1 MKSNSISPSLTSK
14 LEQIKQYMSK
24 GRVTAFVGAGFSLN
38 AEMPSH
44 VQMKTWAQLR
54 DDFLTKL
61 YGNDEEAKSK
71 DQNDVV
77 QLASLID
84 AEFKRN
90 ELDEILE
97 AALPDKLIR
106 PGVLHRKLV
115 KLPWRDILT
124 TNYDTLLERA
134 AEEEVQKYQ
143 LVTNKET
150 LLYQPS
156 PRIIKLHGSFPNI
169 RPYIMT
175 REDYRR
181 YPLEHPEMVNTA
193 RQAFLESLMCLIGF
207 SGDDPN
213 FQSWLGWLRDVIG
226 KDRICPTYLVT
237 YKQGYHDAEK
247 SLMAK
252 LGIDIINLAEIPELK
267 NFKQAYNFFLDYM
280 KDSRSRRDWS
290 GRVSAFDYHI
300 NKGEEKKGIETLVEE
315 MSHIRK
321 TYPGWI
327 VLPTKYYDQFR
338 DASEKVLFL
347 GRVFNHLSD
356 EWHLK
361 LRLLYELDW
370 RMSIS
375 CTPKDIE
382 WYVPKINEAIEHID
396 VPDEEDRKMIN
407 ELRLS
412 LLQIYRLKHN
422 KENFDEVCKL
432 LIADNVNVPIG
443 YVKYQQILF
452 AQVTLN
458 YKSIQQCLSD
468 WPTDYG
474 DYLDCIHKASVL
486 QMMGN
491 PRDAFDILD
500 KCRLMLSKTWVHQ
513 GNDAYNSSCLVYVL
527 ELMRYSPINVGK
539 INIPEHLKQG
549 YTLADQNVYC
559 CKNTYE
565 RHPEHGKKV
574 VHNFKLGS
582 YSNTWS
588 MGPGGFVIDYLY
600 SQRWFALKEKVGMTF
615 YVVDEKFHQYC
626 IERMFSYDWRFAWD
640 KLLAVANGIFVKE
653 ILNRRC
659 LSLISKEEANEYFD
673 EYIGYLDIYEEI
685 INTHQKGVVRY
696 NLVRMLGRLCAVVT
710 EDRVMRYVKILI
722 KFDVRTVSE
731 ILCFIYDFLPA
742 EKISL
747 LMPTVLEKFDV
758 KTPYDSGIPL
768 PSNRN
773 NLYFPVD
780 SSLLAKVCDGFSSKE
795 LKRQSEAYTLCLFL
809 WKDKAL
815 GSEDKKHFENAIRKW
830 RAATESTDIHYSY
843 NLLEAN
849 DEELPRLKAW
859 VLKAVD
865 DFCGED
871 YVYNGSS
878 DILSLCSSNLEKVC
892 IYDGRLTD
900 EQVQKVFCK
909 IVDIIHQNLSAFSG
923 ENENEMFFG
932 GLRTFLD
939 DIMSCVSDFVCKH
952 CQDFV
957 SNECLDMF
965 CSDLQVI
972 LDNGY
977 RCLPMLV
984 CFTSCKDTL
993 SMSDDMNEK
1002 LKKCLFS
1009 KEPSMRE
1016 QTVSAILFA
1025 WKLGYDIRDILNH
1038 MFSVLKVIIDVRM
1051 VHCLMLIESLM
1062 LKGFDSDLDFCS
1074 KVSNLLTQIYDNI
1087 NEFELD
1093 TDEKIEVCY
1102 HANFVA
1108 GIASIMYKDVQFQV
1122 TLDFPY
1128 FNYEESGFNDVY
1140 LGYERGIEEAMELK
1154 EK

>member
-1 MKSNSISPSLTSK
+1 MNTYSISPSLTSK

-24 GRVTAFVGAGFSLN
+24 RRVTAFVGAGFSLN

-44 VQMKTWAQLR
+44 VQMKTWAQLK

-61 YGNDEEAKSK
+61 YGKDEEAKSN
-71 DQNDVV
+71 DHNDVV

-181 YPLEHPEMVNTA
+181 YPLAHPEMVNTA

-247 SLMAK
+247 SLMSK

-267 NFKQAYNFFLDYM
+267 DFKQAYNFFLDYM
-280 KDSRSRRDWS
+280 NDSRSSNVWS
-290 GRVSAFDYHI
+290 GRVSSFDYHI
-300 NKGEEKKGIETLVEE
+300 NKGEEKKGIEALVEE
-315 MSHIRK
+315 MSNIRK
-321 TYPGWI
+321 AYPGWI

-338 DASEKVLFL
+338 DASENVLFL
-347 GRVFNHLSD
+347 RRVFNDLSD

-361 LRLLYELDW
+361 LRFLYELDW
-370 RMSIS
+370 RLSIS
-375 CTPKDIE
+375 CTPKNIE
-382 WYVPKINEAIEHID
+382 WYATKINEVIEHID
-396 VPDEEDRKMIN
+396 APDEEERRMIN

-412 LLQIYRLKHN
+412 LLQIYRLEHN
-422 KENFDEVCKL
+422 QAMFDEVSKL
-432 LIADNVNVPIG
+432 LLAEKVNVPVG
-443 YVKYQQILF
+443 YVKYQQVLF
-452 AQVTLN
+452 AQASLD
-458 YKSIQQCLSD
+458 YKSVQHCLSE

-486 QMMGN
+486 LMMDN
-491 PRDAFDILD
+491 PRDAFDMLD
-500 KCRLMLSKTWVHQ
+500 KCRLMLSKAWVHQ

-539 INIPEHLKQG
+539 IQIPEHLKQG
-549 YTLADQNVYC
+549 YTLTNQNVYC
-559 CKNTYE
+559 CKNAYE
-565 RHPEHGKKV
+565 KHPEQGKKV
-574 VHNFKLGS
+574 IHNFKLGS

-600 SQRWFALKEKVGMTF
+600 SQRWFALKEKVGLTF
-615 YVVDEKFHQYC
+615 YVVDEKFHQHC
-626 IERMFSYDWRFAWD
+626 IDRMFSYDWRFAWD
-640 KLLAVANGIFVKE
+640 KLLVVASSKLVRE
-653 ILNRRC
+653 T
-659 LSLISKEEANEYFD
+659 LSRKFLALISRKEANEIFD
-673 EYIGYLDIYEEI
+673 EYIGYLDCYGEI
-685 INTHQKGVVRY
+685 MNAHQKGVVRY
-696 NLVRMLGRLCAVVT
+696 NLVHMLGRLCSVIT
-710 EDRVMRYVKILI
+710 EDRVMHYAKSLM

-731 ILCFIYDFLPA
+731 ILSFVYDFLPT
-742 EKISL
+742 EKLSL
-747 LMPTVLEKFDV
+747 LMPEALAKFDIR
-758 KTPYDSGIPL
+758 TPYEIGIQL
-768 PSNRN
+768 PSNRK
-773 NLYFPVD
+773 NLSFPID
-780 SSLLAKVCDGFSSKE
+780 AALLAKICDGFSSKE
-795 LKRQSEAYTLCLFL
+795 LKKQSEAYSLCVFL
-809 WKDKAL
+809 W
-815 GSEDKKHFENAIRKW
+815 EDKTLRAADKEHLENAIRKW
-830 RAATESTDIHYSY
+830 RATNESTEVHYSY

-849 DEELPRLKAW
+849 DEELPRLNAL
-859 VLKAVD
+859 VQKAVD
-865 DFCGED
+865 DFCGGD
-871 YVYNGSS
+871 YVCNGSS

-892 IYDGRLTD
+892 IHDKRLSE
-900 EQVQKVFCK
+900 EQIQNVFDK
-909 IVDIIHQNLSAFSG
+909 IVDFVHQNLSTLTG
-923 ENENEMFFG
+923 ENDDEMFFG
-932 GLRTFLD
+932 GIRSILNE
-939 DIMSCVSDFVCKH
+939 IMSYISSFVCWH
-952 CQDFV
+952 SHDIV
-957 SNECLDMF
+957 GNGCLNLF
-965 CSDLQVI
+965 SSDLETI
-972 LDNGY
+972 SNKGY

-984 CFTSCKDTL
+984 WLTSTRDTL
-993 SMSDDMNEK
+993 LLADEMKER
-1002 LKKCLFS
+1002 LKKSLFS
-1009 KEPSMRE
+1009 KDASMRD
-1016 QTVSAILFA
+1016 QTASAILVG
-1025 WKLGYDIRDILNH
+1025 WQLNLDVCDILNH
-1038 MFSVLKVIIDVRM
+1038 MFSVLKVIIDVRI
-1051 VHCLMLIESLM
+1051 VDGLMLIESLM
-1062 LKGFDSDLDFCS
+1062 LKGFDSDLYFCS
-1074 KVSNLLTQIYDNI
+1074 KVSRFLTHIYDNI
-1087 NEFELD
+1087 NDFELD

-1108 GIASIMYKDVQFQV
+1108 GIASVVYKNVQFPV
-1122 TLDFPY
+1122 ALEFPY

-1140 LGYERGIEEAMELK
+1140 LGYERGKEIAMDVE
-1154 EK
+1154 

>member
-1 MKSNSISPSLTSK
+1 MDTYSISPSLTSK
-14 LEQIKQYMSK
+14 LEQIKQYMAK

-44 VQMKTWAQLR
+44 VQMKTWMQLR

-61 YGNDEEAKSK
+61 YGNDEEAKNK
-71 DQNDVV
+71 DHNDVV

-226 KDRICPTYLVT
+226 KERICPTYLVT

-247 SLMAK
+247 SLMSK

-267 NFKQAYNFFLDYM
+267 DFKQAYNFFLDYM
-280 KDSRSRRDWS
+280 KDSCGKNEWS
-290 GRVSAFDYHI
+290 GRVSTFDYHI

-315 MSHIRK
+315 MSNIRK

-327 VLPTKYYDQFR
+327 VLPTKYNDQFR
-338 DASEKVLFL
+338 DASENVLFL
-347 GRVFNHLSD
+347 GRILNDLSD

-361 LRLLYELDW
+361 LRFLYELDW

-382 WYVPKINEAIEHID
+382 WYVPKINEVIEHID
-396 VPDEEDRKMIN
+396 APDEEERRMIN

-412 LLQIYRLKHN
+412 ILQIYRLKHN
-422 KENFDEVCKL
+422 KEKFDEVCKL
-432 LIADNVNVPIG
+432 LLADNVNVPIG

-458 YKSIQQCLSD
+458 YKYIQQCLSE
-468 WPTDYG
+468 WSTDYG

-486 QMMGN
+486 LMMGN

-500 KCRLMLSKTWVHQ
+500 KCRLMLSKSWVHQ

-527 ELMRYSPINVGK
+527 ELMRYSPINFGK
-539 INIPEHLKQG
+539 IRIPEHLKQG
-549 YTLADQNVYC
+549 YTLTDQNVYC
-559 CKNTYE
+559 CKNAYE
-565 RHPEHGKKV
+565 KHPEHGKKV

-600 SQRWFALKEKVGMTF
+600 SQRWFAMKEKVGMAF
-615 YVVDEKFHQYC
+615 YVVDEKFYRYC
-626 IERMFSYDWRFAWD
+626 IDKMFAFDWRFAWD
-640 KLLAVANGIFVKE
+640 KLLVVAKETFVKE
-653 ILNRRC
+653 ALSRKCI
-659 LSLISKEEANEYFD
+659 SLISREEANGYFD

-685 INTHQKGVVRY
+685 VNIQQKGVVRC
-696 NLVRMLGRLCAVVT
+696 NLVRMLGRLCSVVT
-710 EDRVMRYVKILI
+710 EDRVMRYAKSLM

-731 ILCFIYDFLPA
+731 ILCFIYDFLPID
-742 EKISL
+742 KISL
-747 LMPTVLEKFDV
+747 LMPVVLEKFDV
-758 KTPYDSGIPL
+758 KTSYDSGIQL
-768 PSNRN
+768 PSNRKG
-773 NLYFPVD
+773 LSFPVD
-780 SSLLAKVCDGFSSKE
+780 SSLLEKVNKGFSSVE
-795 LKRQSEAYTLCLFL
+795 MKRQSEAYALCVFL
-809 WKDKAL
+809 WKNKAFSSDDREQL
-815 GSEDKKHFENAIRKW
+815 EKTIRKW
-830 RAATESTDIHYSY
+830 RATNDSTEAHYSY
-843 NLLEAN
+843 NLLEPN
-849 DEELPRLKAW
+849 EEELPKLNAL
-859 VLKAVD
+859 VQKAVD
-865 DFCGED
+865 AFCGED
-871 YVYNGSS
+871 YVYNGGS
-878 DILSLCSSNLEKVC
+878 DILSLCISNLEKVC
-892 IYDGRLTD
+892 IHNGRLVD
-900 EQVQKVFCK
+900 EQVQRVFSK
-909 IVDIIHQNLSAFSG
+909 IVDVVHLNLSAFTG

-952 CQDFV
+952 YQDFV
-957 SNECLDMF
+957 GNECLYMF

-972 LDNGY
+972 SDNGY

-984 CFTSCKDTL
+984 WFTSSRDTL

-1009 KEPSMRE
+1009 KDSSMRD

-1025 WKLGYDIRDILNH
+1025 WKLGNDIRDILNH
-1038 MFSVLKVIIDVRM
+1038 MYSVLEVIIDVR
-1051 VHCLMLIESLM
+1051 VVDSLRLIESLM
-1062 LKGFDSDLDFCS
+1062 LEDFDSDLDFSS
-1074 KVSNLLTQIYDNI
+1074 KVSHLLMQIHDTI
-1087 NEFELD
+1087 NDFELD
-1093 TDEKIEVCY
+1093 ADEKIEVCY

-1108 GIASIMYKDVQFQV
+1108 GIASVVYKNVQFPIA
-1122 TLDFPY
+1122 LEFPY

-1140 LGYERGIEEAMELK
+1140 LGYERGKEIAMDVE
-1154 EK
+1154 